1 MTMFKFKAFRAIDEP
16 ERCERFVKGHAD
28 VLRQYGVTKVTSSNN
43 DWALNPFVYVVT
55 VELQDTDEVVSGLR
69 IHIAHPDYP
78 LPMEMAVS
86 QVDHKIFGLVKNYS
100 LEGTGEVS
108 GLWNSKSISGYGV
121 GAVLL
126 IRAGIAIVSQ
136 LKLGSLLALV
146 AEYTLK
152 PSLQKGFEIEE
163 GIGNSGTFFYPKLDL
178 VATSIVMK
186 DPYNLPKAEQSERE
200 IIQDLRNNLKRSK
213 IETGPKGDF
222 LVEYDLVLS
231 NPDWR
236 KDV

>member
-1 MTMFKFKAFRAIDEP
+1 MIMFKFKAFRAIDDP
-16 ERCERFVKGHAD
+16 ERCERFVRGHAD
-28 VLRQYGVTKVTSSNN
+28 VLKQYGVTKVTSSNN
-43 DWALNPFVYVVT
+43 DWAFNPFVYVVT
-55 VELQDTDEVVSGLR
+55 VELAATGEVVSGLR
-69 IHIAHPDYP
+69 IHIAHPNYP
-78 LPMEMAVS
+78 LPMELAVS
-86 QVDHKIFGLVKNYS
+86 QVDHKIFGLVKEYS
-100 LEGTGEVS
+100 INGTGEVS

-126 IRAGIAIVSQ
+126 IRAGIAIVTQ

-186 DPYNLPKAEQSERE
+186 DPYNLPKADAGERE
-200 IIQDLRNNLKRSK
+200 VIQALRNNLQCSK
-213 IETGPKGDF
+213 TEIGPKGEF
-222 LVEYDLVLS
+222 LVEYDLALS

>member
-1 MTMFKFKAFRAIDEP
+1 MFKFKAFRAIDDKD
-16 ERCERFVKGHAD
+16 RCERFIKGHAD

-43 DWALNPFVYVVT
+43 DWAYNPFVYVVT
-55 VELQDTDEVVSGLR
+55 VELSETDEVVSGLR

-78 LPMEMAVS
+78 LPMEQAVS
-86 QVDHKIFGLVKNYS
+86 QVDHKIFQLVKEYS
-100 LEGTGEVS
+100 IAGTGEVS

-126 IRAGIAIVSQ
+126 IRAGIALVSQ
-136 LKLGSLLALV
+136 LQLGSLLALV

-152 PSLQKGFEIEE
+152 PSLQKGFEIEV

-186 DPYNLPKAEQSERE
+186 DPHNLPMAEPHERE
-200 IIQDLRNNLKRSK
+200 VIQELRENLQCSK
-213 IETGPKGDF
+213 TEIGPKGEF
-222 LVEYDLVLS
+222 LVEYDLLIS

>member
-1 MTMFKFKAFRAIDEP
+1 MFKFKAFRAIDEP
-16 ERCERFVKGHAD
+16 KRCEEFIKGHSD

-43 DWALNPFVYVVT
+43 DWMYNPFVYVIT
-55 VELQDTDEVVSGLR
+55 VESEETGDVVSGLR
-69 IHIAHPDYP
+69 IHIAHPEYP

-86 QVDHKIFGLVKNYS
+86 QVDHKIFDLVKIYS
-100 LEGTGEVS
+100 KEGTGEVS
-108 GLWNSKSISGYGV
+108 GLWNSKSISGYGI

-126 IRAGIAIVSQ
+126 IRAGIAIASQ

-186 DPYNLPKAEQSERE
+186 DPYNLPNAISSERD
-200 IIQDLRNNLKRSK
+200 IILGIRNNLQCEKLES
-213 IETGPKGDF
+213 GPKGDF
-222 LVEYDLVLS
+222 LVKYDLLIE
-231 NPDWR
+231 NTDWR

>member
-1 MTMFKFKAFRAIDEP
+1 MFRFKAFRAIDDP
-16 ERCERFVKGHAD
+16 ERCEKFIKGHSD

-43 DWALNPFVYVVT
+43 DWMFNPFVYVVT
-55 VELQDTDEVVSGLR
+55 VELSDSGEIVSGLR
-69 IHIAHPDYP
+69 IHIAHPKFP

-86 QVDHKIFGLVKNYS
+86 QVDHKIFQLVRLYS
-100 LEGTGEVS
+100 EEGTGEVS

-126 IRAGIAIVSQ
+126 IRAGIAIASQ

-146 AEYTLK
+146 AEFTLK

-186 DPYNLPKAEQSERE
+186 DPYNLPMADDYERE
-200 IIQDLRNNLKRSK
+200 VILGMRNELQTSK
-213 IETGPKGDF
+213 IEIGPKGEF
-222 LVEYDLVLS
+222 LVEYDLLIS

>member
-1 MTMFKFKAFRAIDEP
+1 MFKFKAFRAIDEP
-16 ERCERFVKGHAD
+16 ERCERFIKGHAD

-43 DWALNPFVYVVT
+43 SWMLNPFVYVVT
-55 VELQDTDEVVSGLR
+55 VELENTSEVVSGLR
-69 IHIAHPDYP
+69 IHIAHPDFP

-86 QVDHKIFGLVKNYS
+86 QVDHKIFGLVKDYS

-152 PSLQKGFEIEE
+152 PSLQKGFEIEQ

-186 DPYNLPKAEQSERE
+186 DPYNLPMADPFERE
-200 IIQDLRNNLKRSK
+200 VIQGLRNNLQCIKTE
-213 IETGPKGDF
+213 IGPKGEF
-222 LVEYDLVLS
+222 QVEYDLVIS

>member
-1 MTMFKFKAFRAIDEP
+1 MFKFKAFRAIDDP
-16 ERCERFVKGHAD
+16 VRCEKFVRGHAD
-28 VLRQYGVTKVTSSNN
+28 VLKQYGVTKVTSSNN
-43 DWALNPFVYVVT
+43 DWAFNPFVYVVT
-55 VELQDTDEVVSGLR
+55 VELVDTGEIVSGLR
-69 IHIAHPDYP
+69 IHIAQPNYP

-86 QVDHKIFGLVKNYS
+86 QVDHKIFDLVKLYS
-100 LEGTGEVS
+100 KEGTGEVS

-126 IRAGIAIVSQ
+126 IRAGIAIASQ

-186 DPYNLPKAEQSERE
+186 DPYNLPKADAHERE
-200 IIQDLRNNLKRSK
+200 IIQDLRNNLQCTKTE
-213 IETGPKGDF
+213 IGPKGEF
-222 LVEYDLVLS
+222 KVEYDLVVS